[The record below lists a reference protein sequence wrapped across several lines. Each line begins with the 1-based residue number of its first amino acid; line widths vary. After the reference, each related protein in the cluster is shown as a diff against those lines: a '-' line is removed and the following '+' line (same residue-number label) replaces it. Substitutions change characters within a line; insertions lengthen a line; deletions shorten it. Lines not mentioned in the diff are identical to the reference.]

1 MFSDP
6 LSVTYNSVSKSLARL
21 SSLSRK
27 NPKGGYGTRYA
38 TADGE
43 LTLVVAHTV
52 NEYDNRCVEV
62 RLTRTALS
70 SAPITGEPG
79 MVSNSFGIT
88 IEFDEFNQN
97 ASDVALLRTAVLALV
112 DSTFTSKL
120 TAGES

>member
-6 LSVTYNSVSKSLARL
+6 LSVTYNSVSKSLVRL
-21 SSLSRK
+21 SSLARK
-27 NPKGGYGTRYA
+27 NSKGGYGTRYA

-70 SAPITGEPG
+70 SAPITGQPG